1 MLAPLQK
8 QELEKIKNKIIQ
20 IQDVSQ
26 ELKAN
31 EEFMLEV
38 IRLYPSAIAHA
49 DPALKNKKSFVL
61 AAIEINGW
69 AYVYALDKWKDDEN
83 VTCFAVRKASRFL
96 FYASDRLK
104 ADENFKI
111 NALKINSWYPWIRL
125 NKVIKNNFFEGLSD
139 TFAIMYGNYG
149 IFDKMDGKEFDPNRL
164 KHGLIDIT
172 LIPQLSNFL
181 INYGVPSKPCSA
193 NPFRYALDKEKLNE
207 ATLLRNISSFIGFG
221 LQFLRFAMAA
231 AATVMVL
238 PIVALVHVLKFPYT
252 YYYQRSLLQLEGVI
266 YNAENQKPI
275 SQKTTLAEFISTT
288 NSSLNDLCG
297 YKSSN
302 ITSYSSKN
310 TDIERYEGAKGLN
323 PHLFFKPSNKATPS
337 QIRAKAIVSSLE
349 IDEKYDPNDS
359 RSSAIG
365 RSFY

>member
-1 MLAPLQK
+1 MLDGFQQ
-8 QELEKIKNKIIQ
+8 QELEKIKNDPMLIK
-20 IQDVSQ
+20 DAPE

-38 IRLYPSAIAHA
+38 IRLSAFAMAHVA
-49 DPALKNKKSFVL
+49 PELQNKKSFVL
-61 AAIEINGW
+61 AAIALNGW
-69 AYVYALDKWKDDEN
+69 AYNYTLDKWRDNES
-83 VTCFAVRKASRFL
+83 VTRFAVRKDPVFL
-96 FYASDRLK
+96 FAASERLM
-104 ADENFKI
+104 ADEDFKT

-125 NKVIKNNFFEGLSD
+125 NKFIKNNFFEGLGD

-149 IFDKMDGKEFDPNRL
+149 ILEKLDGKEFDPNIL

-181 INYGVPSKPCSA
+181 INYGAPTKPCYG
-193 NPFRYALDKEKLNE
+193 NPFRYAADNEKRKD
-207 ATLLRNISSFIGFG
+207 ATIIRNISLAIGFG

-238 PIVALVHVLKFPYT
+238 PIVALVHMLKFPYT
-252 YYYQRSLLQLEGVI
+252 YYYQRNLLQLEGVI
-266 YNAENQKPI
+266 YDARNNEPASE
-275 SQKTTLAEFISTT
+275 KTTLAEFISRT

-302 ITSYSSKN
+302 ITSYSYKN
-310 TDIERYEGAKGLN
+310 TEVETYGSVHSSSPL
-323 PHLFFKPSNKATPS
+323 LFFKPLNSTKPS
-337 QIRAKAIVSSLE
+337 QVRAKEIATALE
-349 IDEKYDPNDS
+349 IDEQYDPNNS
-359 RSSAIG
+359 RARAIG